1 MKTGNKFTLV
11 TTAKNEGPYFLEWI
25 AYHRLIGFQNFIV
38 FQNDS
43 DDFTHEILACLA
55 SLGIITYKYNRAG
68 VGRQQVNAY
77 RRAAKQPDYLKA
89 DWVMALDMD
98 EFLCLHAPLQT
109 LDQWFG
115 KLPEADQIFVN
126 WAMFGNSG
134 HTGLTDD
141 LVTSRF
147 HLASVR
153 ESGAG
158 KLRSFKTLFRREA
171 FQRPGIHMPRGLPEE
186 AGARPAIRSINGSGL
201 SEPKFE
207 RKNYRSTD
215 PQICRYAQINHYI
228 VRDAESFVLK
238 AWKGSAHQENRSV
251 DQNYWIRRNRNR
263 SSDTSLVLWA
273 GKIQAEMNALD
284 KASGGELM
292 RLRALSIDAHR
303 AKFQQ
308 IIKEDEYRDLYDF
321 CCLNNGIRSII

>member
-1 MKTGNKFTLV
+1 MRF
-11 TTAKNEGPYFLEWI
+11 
-25 AYHRLIGFQNFIV
+25 
-38 FQNDS
+38 
-43 DDFTHEILACLA
+43 LACLA

-134 HTGLTDD
+134 HTALTDD

-186 AGARPAIRSINGSGL
+186 AGARRPSA
-201 SEPKFE
+201 
-207 RKNYRSTD
+207 RSTD
-215 PQICRYAQINHYI
+215 
-228 VRDAESFVLK
+228 RDCPS
-238 AWKGSAHQENRSV
+238 
-251 DQNYWIRRNRNR
+251 R
-263 SSDTSLVLWA
+263 SSKERTTEAQTRRSA
-273 GKIQAEMNALD
+273 AMPRSTTISFA
-284 KASGGELM
+284 M
-292 RLRALSIDAHR
+292 RRALFSRLGKAAR
-303 AKFQQ
+303 
-308 IIKEDEYRDLYDF
+308 
-321 CCLNNGIRSII
+321 IRQTEVWTRITGSGATETGPLTPLWCSGPGKSRLK